1 MNEVPSAGGGKT
13 AFVGVT
19 AVTEGKNQAQSGY
32 I

>member
-1 MNEVPSAGGGKT
+1 MNEVPSAGGKT